1 MTTKEFDVNSNNGK
15 LMYATV
21 NEIVRP
27 ILKENKKQKEVINK
41 VINYIVKET
50 KSMPTNGCKIRLIE
64 ILDILKEKKEMKKEE
79 EINKELKE
87 IIDILQN
94 SKLSYEDSKKII
106 DFILEILTNLE
117 LTKKLYKIKEN
128 YNLKGDIEIL

>member
-1 MTTKEFDVNSNNGK
+1 MKNEKEID
-15 LMYATV
+15 
-21 NEIVRP
+21 
-27 ILKENKKQKEVINK
+27 
-41 VINYIVKET
+41 
-50 KSMPTNGCKIRLIE
+50 
-64 ILDILKEKKEMKKEE
+64 
-79 EINKELKE
+79 KELKE

-128 YNLKGDIEIL
+128 YNLKGDIEILWQNMKIKYLIEH

>member
-1 MTTKEFDVNSNNGK
+1 MD
-15 LMYATV
+15 
-21 NEIVRP
+21 
-27 ILKENKKQKEVINK
+27 
-41 VINYIVKET
+41 
-50 KSMPTNGCKIRLIE
+50 
-64 ILDILKEKKEMKKEE
+64 KEK
-79 EINKELKE
+79 EIDKELKE

-117 LTKKLYKIKEN
+117 LTKKLYKIKEI

>member
-1 MTTKEFDVNSNNGK
+1 
-15 LMYATV
+15 
-21 NEIVRP
+21 
-27 ILKENKKQKEVINK
+27 
-41 VINYIVKET
+41 
-50 KSMPTNGCKIRLIE
+50 
-64 ILDILKEKKEMKKEE
+64 MKKEE

-87 IIDILQN
+87 IIDILQI

-117 LTKKLYKIKEN
+117 LTKKLYKIKES

>member
-1 MTTKEFDVNSNNGK
+1 
-15 LMYATV
+15 
-21 NEIVRP
+21 
-27 ILKENKKQKEVINK
+27 
-41 VINYIVKET
+41 
-50 KSMPTNGCKIRLIE
+50 
-64 ILDILKEKKEMKKEE
+64 MKKEE

-117 LTKKLYKIKEN
+117 LTKKLYKIKEI
-128 YNLKGDIEIL
+128 YNLKGDIEILWQNMKIKYLIEH

>member
-1 MTTKEFDVNSNNGK
+1 
-15 LMYATV
+15 
-21 NEIVRP
+21 
-27 ILKENKKQKEVINK
+27 
-41 VINYIVKET
+41 
-50 KSMPTNGCKIRLIE
+50 
-64 ILDILKEKKEMKKEE
+64 MKKEE

-128 YNLKGDIEIL
+128 YNLKEDIEIL

>member
-1 MTTKEFDVNSNNGK
+1 
-15 LMYATV
+15 
-21 NEIVRP
+21 
-27 ILKENKKQKEVINK
+27 
-41 VINYIVKET
+41 
-50 KSMPTNGCKIRLIE
+50 
-64 ILDILKEKKEMKKEE
+64 MKKEE

-94 SKLSYEDSKKII
+94 SKLSYEDNKKII

-117 LTKKLYKIKEN
+117 LTKKLYKIKEI

>member
-1 MTTKEFDVNSNNGK
+1 
-15 LMYATV
+15 
-21 NEIVRP
+21 
-27 ILKENKKQKEVINK
+27 
-41 VINYIVKET
+41 
-50 KSMPTNGCKIRLIE
+50 
-64 ILDILKEKKEMKKEE
+64 MKKEE

-94 SKLSYEDSKKII
+94 SKLSYEDNKKII

-128 YNLKGDIEIL
+128 YNLKGDIEILWQNMKIKYLIEH

>member
-1 MTTKEFDVNSNNGK
+1 
-15 LMYATV
+15 
-21 NEIVRP
+21 
-27 ILKENKKQKEVINK
+27 
-41 VINYIVKET
+41 
-50 KSMPTNGCKIRLIE
+50 
-64 ILDILKEKKEMKKEE
+64 MKKEE

-117 LTKKLYKIKEN
+117 LTKKLYKIKEI

>member
-1 MTTKEFDVNSNNGK
+1 MEFRRYIKRG
-15 LMYATV
+15 
-21 NEIVRP
+21 EI
-27 ILKENKKQKEVINK
+27 
-41 VINYIVKET
+41 
-50 KSMPTNGCKIRLIE
+50 
-64 ILDILKEKKEMKKEE
+64 MKKEE

-106 DFILEILTNLE
+106 DFILEILISLE
-117 LTKKLYKIKEN
+117 LAKKLAKIKEN

>member
-1 MTTKEFDVNSNNGK
+1 
-15 LMYATV
+15 
-21 NEIVRP
+21 
-27 ILKENKKQKEVINK
+27 
-41 VINYIVKET
+41 
-50 KSMPTNGCKIRLIE
+50 
-64 ILDILKEKKEMKKEE
+64 MKKEE

>member
-1 MTTKEFDVNSNNGK
+1 MKNEKEID
-15 LMYATV
+15 
-21 NEIVRP
+21 
-27 ILKENKKQKEVINK
+27 
-41 VINYIVKET
+41 
-50 KSMPTNGCKIRLIE
+50 
-64 ILDILKEKKEMKKEE
+64 
-79 EINKELKE
+79 KELKE

-128 YNLKGDIEIL
+128 YNLKGDIEILLQNMKIKYLIEH

>member
-1 MTTKEFDVNSNNGK
+1 
-15 LMYATV
+15 
-21 NEIVRP
+21 
-27 ILKENKKQKEVINK
+27 
-41 VINYIVKET
+41 
-50 KSMPTNGCKIRLIE
+50 
-64 ILDILKEKKEMKKEE
+64 MKKEE

-128 YNLKGDIEIL
+128 YNLKGDIEILWQNMKIKIIKIIN

>member
-1 MTTKEFDVNSNNGK
+1 
-15 LMYATV
+15 
-21 NEIVRP
+21 
-27 ILKENKKQKEVINK
+27 
-41 VINYIVKET
+41 
-50 KSMPTNGCKIRLIE
+50 
-64 ILDILKEKKEMKKEE
+64 MKKEE

-117 LTKKLYKIKEN
+117 LTKKLYKIKEI
-128 YNLKGDIEIL
+128 YNLKGDIEILWQNMKIKL